1 MQLYKHGCNT
11 LTLGG
16 IAYPADERGIIEVP
30 DDKITSSVW
39 TQGFVS
45 AAGRLAQLTVR
56 AEPETETTALA
67 SSESPTPA
75 ERPATDLPSPDQ
87 DGSGPV
93 SGPSPKTKPTKEK

>member
-1 MQLYKHGCNT
+1 MQLYKDGCNT

-16 IAYPADERGIIEVP
+16 VDYPADERGIIEVP

-45 AAGRLAQLTVR
+45 AAGRLAQLAAR
-56 AEPETETTALA
+56 AAQETAEVA
-67 SSESPTPA
+67 SSENPTPA
-75 ERPATDLPSPDQ
+75 ERPAADLPSPDQ
-87 DGSGPV
+87 DSLGPV

>member
-1 MQLYKHGCNT
+1 MQLYKDGCNT

-16 IAYPADERGIIEVP
+16 VDYPADERGIIEVP

-45 AAGRLAQLTVR
+45 AAGRLAQLAAR
-56 AEPETETTALA
+56 AEPETKTTTLA
-67 SSESPTPA
+67 ADESPTPA
-75 ERPATDLPSPDQ
+75 ERPATNLPSPDQ
-87 DGSGPV
+87 DSLGPV